1 MNSKWITVTSAD
13 GGQVD
18 AYVSYPPTGHGP
30 GLIIIQEIFGVNEH
44 IRAVADQYAADGFLA
59 IAPDIF
65 WRDAKRIELKYDA
78 EGFKQGLDLMGGL
91 NIPLVAGD
99 LRSTVAA
106 VKRLDGCTGRVGSV
120 GFCMGGML
128 SFVAAARA
136 GVDTAVCYYGGGID
150 KQLDLAKA
158 IRCPILLHFAEQDSY
173 IPSASVKQITR
184 ALAGHPAARIITH
197 PGVDHGFN
205 CWRRPAWNQNTAARA
220 RGQTLVHLAESLG

>member
-1 MNSKWITVTSAD
+1 MNSKWIPVTSAD
-13 GGQVD
+13 GGQFD

-99 LRSTVAA
+99 LRSTVEA
-106 VKRLDGCTGRVGSV
+106 VKRLDG
-120 GFCMGGML
+120 
-128 SFVAAARA
+128 
-136 GVDTAVCYYGGGID
+136 
-150 KQLDLAKA
+150 
-158 IRCPILLHFAEQDSY
+158 
-173 IPSASVKQITR
+173 
-184 ALAGHPAARIITH
+184 
-197 PGVDHGFN
+197 
-205 CWRRPAWNQNTAARA
+205 
-220 RGQTLVHLAESLG
+220 